1 MRSRIAAI
9 VMLSTVVFFVVSLL
23 VSLGLW
29 RWSGDLDRGVFIVV
43 ICGAAAAFAAGAVG
57 MAVGRS
63 GERSSDEHKRSRDGH
78 DRRARYALEKH
89 DATSLFT
96 GVPGR

>member
-23 VSLGLW
+23 VSLGVLW
-29 RWSGDLDRGVFIVV
+29 WTGDVALGTLIGV
-43 ICGAAAAFAAGAVG
+43 ICGSAAAITFGAVVRA
-57 MAVGRS
+57 MGRS

-78 DRRARYALEKH
+78 ER
-89 DATSLFT
+89 
-96 GVPGR
+96 